1 MAIYNEEH
9 NIFRTAFKKFIEKE
23 LAPHIDEWEQ
33 KREIPRSV
41 WRKFG
46 EYGYL
51 CPWLPEKYGGSE
63 TGFEY
68 SMIIIEELTR
78 AGINGAVVGIGVHSD
93 IVAPYL
99 NSYGN
104 EEQKTNWLPGCGT
117 GEIITAIAM
126 TEPNTGSDLQSI
138 KTTAKKEGDYYI
150 INGQKTFISNG
161 ISADL
166 VIVAC
171 KTTTNEDTPYKGIS
185 LIVVEDGTPGF
196 NKGRKLN
203 KLGLHSQDTT
213 ELFFE
218 DCKVSVKNLLG
229 HEGMGFSYMMKKLQ
243 QERLV
248 SAAISQYL
256 AERMLS
262 GAIEYSKSRKVFGKP
277 VSRQQHNSF
286 KIAEMATEIELG
298 RVFLESLIAD
308 HLIGM
313 DIVTRVSM
321 AKWWVAEMANR
332 VAYNSLQLYGGYGYT
347 EEYPIARDY
356 RDVRAHTIFAGSTE
370 VMKLII
376 ARKLG
381 L

>member
-203 KLGLHSQDTT
+203 KLGLHSQDTA